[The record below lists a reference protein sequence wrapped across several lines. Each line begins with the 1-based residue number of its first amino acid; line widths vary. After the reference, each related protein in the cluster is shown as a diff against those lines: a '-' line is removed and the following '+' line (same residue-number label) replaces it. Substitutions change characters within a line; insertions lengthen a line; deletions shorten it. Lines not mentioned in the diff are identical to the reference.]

1 MSRRRYVRHRAYRSA
16 VPSGDI
22 YISRAFRRHQAQG
35 DPAELGGAELGAER
49 HMIEEKPITATTE
62 EVVAELRKRSAFMM
76 VSHVKP
82 DGDTLGA
89 GLALGLALKKLGKRV
104 HYFQQDAVPRNLRFL
119 PDTQYVTRDVP
130 ADLPEDTLWVFGDMS
145 DTARAGEFL
154 PKIARE
160 NILDIDH
167 HLGNSHFGAL
177 NYVLPH
183 ECSTG
188 TCVMHLLRGLK
199 VEVDKDIATCLLT
212 TIMTDTGGFMH
223 SNTTPEVLLLSAELM
238 NLGADK
244 EQITEEIFANK
255 RYPALKLL
263 GRALDEA
270 RLEHD
275 GRYIWSYVDEEML
288 KECDADG
295 EDTEEIVNHLRSVE
309 GVEVSALFKDYD
321 GDIRV
326 SLRSSGRVNV
336 QAAAARLGG
345 GGHFRASGLTF
356 LGSLPD
362 AVKAVDAAL
371 VAEGL

>member
-1 MSRRRYVRHRAYRSA
+1 
-16 VPSGDI
+16 
-22 YISRAFRRHQAQG
+22 
-35 DPAELGGAELGAER
+35 
-49 HMIEEKPITATTE
+49 MIEQQQPITATTE
-62 EVVAELRKRSAFMM
+62 EVVAELRKRSAFVM

-89 GLALGLALKKLGKRV
+89 GLALGLALKQLGKRV
-104 HYFQQDAVPRNLRFL
+104 HYFQQDTVPRNLRFM
-119 PDTQYVTRDVP
+119 PDTQHVSRNVP
-130 ADLPEDTLWVFGDMS
+130 ADLPEDTLWVFCDMS

-154 PKIARE
+154 PKIKRE
-160 NILDIDH
+160 NVLDIDH
-167 HLGNSHFGAL
+167 HLGNSHFGAF

-188 TCVMHLLRGLK
+188 TCVMHLLRALK
-199 VEVDKDIATCLLT
+199 VEVDAGIATCLLT

-223 SNTTPEVLLLSAELM
+223 SNTTPEVLMLSAELM

-244 EQITEEIFANK
+244 EQITQEIFANK
-255 RYPALKLL
+255 RLAALKLL
-263 GRALDEA
+263 GRALNEA
-270 RLEHD
+270 QVEHG
-275 GRYIWSYVDEEML
+275 GRYIWSYVDEAML
-288 KECDADG
+288 AECDGDG
-295 EDTEEIVNHLRSVE
+295 EDTEEIVNHLRSVD
-309 GVEVSALFKDYD
+309 GVEVAALFKAYD

-356 LGSLPD
+356 VGPLAD
-362 AVKAVDAAL
+362 ATCAVDEAL